1 MTIRAVIFDLDGV
14 LTSTDRFHTEAWQAV
29 CKNWGIPFSASSSD
43 KLRGVSRKESA
54 LIILREAG
62 LSLSE
67 KELERFSDEK
77 NRLFVT
83 LLDSMGEGNVL
94 PGVKA
99 LLRELKPRYRLA
111 VASSSRNAVK
121 ILKKTG
127 LMPFFEVI
135 VDGTMIRCSKPDPE
149 VFQKAADALGLP
161 YDECLVVEDSIAG
174 VSAALKLGC
183 QVAGVGTASVASG
196 AAYSLAETQEL
207 GDIL

>member
-1 MTIRAVIFDLDGV
+1 
-14 LTSTDRFHTEAWQAV
+14 
-29 CKNWGIPFSASSSD
+29 
-43 KLRGVSRKESA
+43 
-54 LIILREAG
+54 
-62 LSLSE
+62 
-67 KELERFSDEK
+67 
-77 NRLFVT
+77 
-83 LLDSMGEGNVL
+83 MGEGNVL

-121 ILKKTG
+121 ILKRTG

-149 VFQKAADALGLP
+149 VFQKADDALGIP

-174 VSAALKLGC
+174 VSAAFKLGC
-183 QVAGVGTASVASG
+183 PVAGVGSASVASG
-196 AAYSLAETQEL
+196 VTYSLAETKEL